1 MRKSARALLL
11 LLFAIFFFAEF
22 LLFIYLCLFQFY
34 RPLLILADG
43 SSNPHIQ
50 QKIQTQYRDSSR
62 SAAKIHFAAIV
73 WIGKYASTFADI
85 FRFRSIRNSHA
96 LIVVKNEILFE
107 FECSSCQRIYYWS
120 QQSWIVVW
128 FYLFFAFNFLLNF
141 LDGLWSWIYNIFAIL
156 QLCLF
161 STLKQLNFSSLN
173 RIISIQFLQT
183 MQFPSTEL
191 FHWKNFFLFL
201 YRIQFSI
208 VSNYICPVILF
219 GMAME
224 WEIEWVG

>member
-128 FYLFFAFNFLLNF
+128 FYLFFVFFFHRIFWMAFDREFTTFSPFFNYVCSRHWNNWTSA
-141 LDGLWSWIYNIFAIL
+141 LW
-156 QLCLF
+156 
-161 STLKQLNFSSLN
+161 T
-173 RIISIQFLQT
+173 
-183 MQFPSTEL
+183 
-191 FHWKNFFLFL
+191 
-201 YRIQFSI
+201 
-208 VSNYICPVILF
+208 
-219 GMAME
+219 G
-224 WEIEWVG
+224 